1 MRDATKTRVFIGI
14 ALAFILW
21 YFVFLTD
28 FMTSFWYRVTSASIL
43 LAIYAYGIGI
53 NRVQNT
59 NVSVKEIIWGV
70 ISGVLLYALF
80 FLGFNIF
87 RHFVEGGA
95 LNVYTFRDEVP
106 LAVPAIFLV
115 ITSFCEEYFW
125 RGYIQKNMI
134 ASRGR
139 NGVIVTSLIY
149 ASIHLPT
156 FNMPL
161 VAAALIAGLI
171 WGIIYEKTDSI
182 WIVTFSH
189 IVWTELIFVFLPL
202 K

>member
-1 MRDATKTRVFIGI
+1 
-14 ALAFILW
+14 L
-21 YFVFLTD
+21 
-28 FMTSFWYRVTSASIL
+28 ASIL

-106 LAVPAIFLV
+106 LVVPVIFLV

-125 RGYIQKNMI
+125 RGYIQKNMV

-161 VAAALIAGLI
+161 VVAALIAGLI

-182 WIVTFSH
+182 WIVYFSH
-189 IVWTELIFVFLPL
+189 LVWTELIFVFLPL